1 MSFAVRD
8 LVDGAAL
15 VETAG
20 NEAALDLAAAVAAR
34 RPSGLLDAVPGAR
47 TLLLLFDPA
56 VLDAAGLPALLAGLS
71 TAARR
76 QPARTVRL
84 QAAYGGEAGP
94 DLAALAAEV
103 GLAEPEVVRLHAGAE
118 HRVAFLGFAPG
129 FAYLSGAPDRLRVP
143 RLKTPRVRVPRGSLA
158 LADGYT
164 GIYPAE
170 TPGGW
175 RLIGRIA
182 ARLFDPRADPPAL
195 LRPGDRV
202 IFEPVAA
209 AALPPDPGEA
219 GEALPE
225 GRPLL
230 RAIAPGPFSTV
241 QGGPRHGLASS
252 GVPAGG
258 AMDAASLALAN
269 ARAGNAPQAAALE
282 LTLAGPELEALAPA
296 RVAVAG
302 ADVELRLS
310 GTLLQGAGPHALQP
324 GDRLALSPLRGGARA
339 YLAVEGGLEP
349 PLPGAPVRPLR
360 RGELLYA
367 AAEPAEGGP
376 AEGAAGLADRLARA
390 TAELRIEVRALPGPQ
405 WERFTAAGKA
415 AFFDTEWTVSPHSD
429 RRGLRL
435 RGPPLELA
443 GPSDL
448 PSEGTAPG
456 SVQVPGDG
464 LPIALGPDRPV
475 TGGYAKIATALSA
488 DLPLLGQARPGWR
501 VRFRRA
507 TLAEAL
513 AARASRAGG

>member
-1 MSFAVRD
+1 MTVAVRE
-8 LVDGAAL
+8 LADGSAL
-15 VETAG
+15 VETAD
-20 NEAALDLAAAVAAR
+20 NEAALDLAAALAAR
-34 RPSGLLDAVPGAR
+34 RPKGLLDAVPGAR

-56 VLDAAGLPALLAGLS
+56 ALDASTLPALLAGLGAS
-71 TAARR
+71 ARAR
-76 QPARTVRL
+76 PARTVRL

-103 GLAEPEVVRLHAGAE
+103 GLAEAELVRMHAGAE

-129 FAYLSGAPDRLRVP
+129 FAYLSGAPERLRVP
-143 RLKTPRVRVPRGSLA
+143 RLKTPRVRVPRGSVA

-175 RLIGRIA
+175 RLIGRVA

-202 IFEPVAA
+202 IFEPVDA

-219 GEALPE
+219 PE
-225 GRPLL
+225 PSPQGRPLL
-230 RAIAPGPFSTV
+230 RAVAPGPFSSV
-241 QGGPRHGLASS
+241 QGGARHGLLSS

-269 ARAGNAPQAAALE
+269 ARVGNPPRAAALE
-282 LTLAGPELEALAPA
+282 ITLAGPELEALEPV
-296 RVAVAG
+296 RVALAG
-302 ADVELRLS
+302 AEVELRVS
-310 GTLLQGAGPHALQP
+310 GDALRGPGPHSLRR
-324 GDRLALSPLRGGARA
+324 GDLLAVSPLRGGARA
-339 YLAVEGGLEP
+339 YLAVEGGLAQ
-349 PLPGAPVRPLR
+349 PLPGAQVRPLR
-360 RGELLYA
+360 RGELLHGAPAPIPGDPAPEA
-367 AAEPAEGGP
+367 AAFAE
-376 AEGAAGLADRLARA
+376 RLARA
-390 TAELRIEVRALPGPQ
+390 AAELRIEVRALPGPQ
-405 WERFTAAGKA
+405 WERFTAAGKG

-435 RGPPLELA
+435 RGPPLELS

-456 SVQVPGDG
+456 AVQVPGDG

-488 DLPLLGQARPGWR
+488 DLPLLGQARPGWK

-513 AARASRAGG
+513 SSRAPWALG